1 MPSKRDYYEVLGV
14 QRGASDEEL
23 KKAYRQLALKY
34 HPDRNKEPGAEEK
47 FKELSEAYAVLTD
60 AEKRRVYDQV
70 GHAGFD
76 QRYSDEDIF
85 RGADFG
91 GMGFDVNDIFSA
103 FFGGGRGRPQRGRD
117 LQVHAAV
124 PLVTVATGGE
134 IAVKVARAEP
144 CTACRGTGA
153 EGAHTVPCAA
163 CGGRGEARRVVRTP
177 FGQMVQIG
185 TCGTCNGRGKVAK
198 RVCSNCAG
206 QGRTRR
212 ERTLT
217 VKVPPG
223 VEDGMN
229 LRLRGE
235 GETGPE
241 GAGSG
246 DLYVTLAVQPDP
258 TFEREGAD
266 LHVVAPLTFSQ
277 AALGDDVE
285 VPTLTEGKIKVTAE
299 PGTQGGATTR
309 LKGRGLPVLGERGRG
324 DLVVHFRVYT
334 PTRLDA
340 RQRELFEELARLE
353 GKERPR
359 GFFDDLKRKLG

>member
-14 QRGASDEEL
+14 PRGASEEDL

-34 HPDRNKEPGAEEK
+34 HPDRNKEPGAEDR
-47 FKELSEAYAVLTD
+47 FKELSEAYAVLSD

-76 QRYSDEDIF
+76 ERYSDEDIF

-91 GMGFDVNDIFSA
+91 GMGFDVNDIFRQ
-103 FFGGGRGRPQRGRD
+103 FFGGGGGGAARGRD
-117 LQVHAAV
+117 LQVRASV

-134 IAVKVARAEP
+134 IAVRVARAEP

-177 FGQMVQIG
+177 FGQMVQVG
-185 TCGTCNGRGKVAK
+185 TCGTCSGRGRVAK
-198 RVCSNCAG
+198 KICSNCAG

-217 VKVPPG
+217 VKVPAG
-223 VEDGMN
+223 VDDGMN

-235 GETGPE
+235 GEAGAD
-241 GAGSG
+241 GAGAG
-246 DLYVTLAVQPDP
+246 DLYVTLSVQPDA
-258 TFEREGAD
+258 TFERDGAD
-266 LHVVAPLTFSQ
+266 LHVVAPLTFAQ

-285 VPTLTEGKIKVTAE
+285 VPTLVDGKEKVTAQ
-299 PGTQGGATTR
+299 PGTQAGTTHR
-309 LKGRGLPVLGERGRG
+309 LKGKGLPVLGGRGRG

-334 PTRLDA
+334 PTKLSA
-340 RQRELFEELARLE
+340 RERELFEELARIE
-353 GKERPR
+353 GKDRKG

>member
-14 QRGASDEEL
+14 ARDASEEDL
-23 KKAYRQLALKY
+23 KKAYRQLALKF
-34 HPDRNKEPGAEEK
+34 HPDRNKEPGAEER
-47 FKELSEAYAVLTD
+47 FKEVSEAYAVLSD

-91 GMGFDVNDIFSA
+91 GFGFDVGDIFSA
-103 FFGGGRGRPQRGRD
+103 FFGGRGRSQRGRD
-117 LQVHAAV
+117 LQVHASV
-124 PLVTVATGGE
+124 PLATVATGGD
-134 IAVKVARAEP
+134 IAVKVARAET
-144 CTACRGTGA
+144 CSACRGTGA
-153 EGAHTVPCAA
+153 EGAATTPCAT

-177 FGQMVQIG
+177 FGQMVQVG
-185 TCGTCNGRGKVAK
+185 TCPTCAGRGKVAK
-198 RVCSNCAG
+198 KVCANCAG

-217 VKVPPG
+217 VKVPAG

-235 GETGPE
+235 GEAGPE
-241 GAGSG
+241 GAG
-246 DLYVTLAVQPDP
+246 DLYVTLAVQPDV
-258 TFEREGAD
+258 TFERDGPD

-285 VPTLTEGKIKVTAE
+285 VPTLVDGRVKVTAE
-299 PGTQGGATTR
+299 PGTQSGATTR
-309 LKGRGLPVLGERGRG
+309 LKGKGLPALGERGRG

-334 PTRLDA
+334 PTKLTSRE
-340 RQRELFEELARLE
+340 RELFEELARIE
-353 GKERPR
+353 GKDRKG